1 MSWEEAI
8 NRVISH
14 GIPRVY
20 EILERHPYLPELA
33 SKLRK
38 AREEVIKNLDHY
50 IEMTM
55 KSVQRTGGKAYLA
68 NDAKEAREIVGKI
81 VGTGKRV
88 VLGKSMVAFEI
99 GLRKYL
105 QSLGNEVWETDLGE
119 LLLQLTDDNP
129 SHIIG
134 PAIHMTKE
142 RVAKVLREKIGA
154 DVSESS
160 THEELVAAARKFL
173 REKFLT
179 ADVGITGANAV
190 AADTGSIVLVEN
202 EGNIRLSSSVP
213 PVHISVT
220 GVEKIVP
227 TLEYA
232 VIEALVQS
240 AYWGL
245 YPPTYVNLTSGP
257 SSTADIEHKRVS
269 PAHGPKEFHLVL
281 IDNGRR
287 EIAKD
292 PDLWEGR
299 TMHKVREVPPP
310 LPGLQGTGREV
321 RGTALQRPHGSHVG
335 LLRLQGPQAG
345 DALHPLGQLQG
356 RLSHE
361 NQHPEGAGEDKVQG
375 VEGGRRQGLNLR
387 FLPLMITN

>member
-33 SKLRK
+33 SRLRK

-55 KSVQRTGGKAYLA
+55 KSVQRSGGKAYLA

-245 YPPTYVNLTSGP
+245 YPPTYINVTSGP

-292 PDLWEGR
+292 PDLWEGLLCIR
-299 TMHKVREVPPP
+299 CGRCHLHCPVYRVLDGKFGAPPYSGP
-310 LPGLQGTGREV
+310 MGAMWAYFVYRDP
-321 RGTALQRPHGSHVG
+321 RPAMLCTHSGNCKDVCPMKINIPRVLERIKFRASK
-335 LLRLQGPQAG
+335 AG
-345 DALHPLGQLQG
+345 NGKA
-356 RLSHE
+356 
-361 NQHPEGAGEDKVQG
+361 
-375 VEGGRRQGLNLR
+375 
-387 FLPLMITN
+387 

>member
-1 MSWEEAI
+1 
-8 NRVISH
+8 
-14 GIPRVY
+14 
-20 EILERHPYLPELA
+20 
-33 SKLRK
+33 
-38 AREEVIKNLDHY
+38 VIKNLDHY
-50 IEMTM
+50 VEMTM

-213 PVHISVT
+213 PVHISVP
-220 GVEKIVP
+220 G
-227 TLEYA
+227 
-232 VIEALVQS
+232 S
-240 AYWGL
+240 
-245 YPPTYVNLTSGP
+245 
-257 SSTADIEHKRVS
+257 
-269 PAHGPKEFHLVL
+269 
-281 IDNGRR
+281 RR
-287 EIAKD
+287 
-292 PDLWEGR
+292 
-299 TMHKVREVPPP
+299 
-310 LPGLQGTGREV
+310 
-321 RGTALQRPHGSHVG
+321 
-335 LLRLQGPQAG
+335 
-345 DALHPLGQLQG
+345 
-356 RLSHE
+356 
-361 NQHPEGAGEDKVQG
+361 
-375 VEGGRRQGLNLR
+375 
-387 FLPLMITN
+387 